1 MASSIKTRRLKR
13 NTTLVTLKGVML
25 LGCEDA
31 AAGLAKTVGTVKSLF
46 KHIGGRGLIIT
57 YELAVSTT
65 DNKLGLHPF
74 PTVRLRGL
82 IGECIYRYSK
92 TCKSDLYRRFFK
104 PTKPFNQLKT
114 LRKLILPKPYIILP
128 PQHLY
133 SDKLLLHLRVFGY
146 PNQLMSEVLQALT
159 NTDCKLKLESAA
171 MVDELTHTRIP
182 VQEGFRPAAYIAY
195 RTLMERA
202 SSMISIHEDVSL
214 TFEFLTPF
222 QLTREGVPI
231 TADGLKPSDIVR
243 YAARR
248 LFILDSLYY
257 SKGRELPFPLTP
269 TTVSQLMGWADKN
282 IQLTA
287 QLSTVKGFY
296 RDQQLL
302 TGRVAM
308 RVPAKEGGVK
318 ILFLLPTGQ
327 YLGVGKWTAYGMG
340 QYRIHVGLS
349 NYVSKTGDV
358 GVRGSQTNT

>member
-1 MASSIKTRRLKR
+1 
-13 NTTLVTLKGVML
+13 
-25 LGCEDA
+25 
-31 AAGLAKTVGTVKSLF
+31 
-46 KHIGGRGLIIT
+46 LIIT

-92 TCKSDLYRRFFK
+92 TSKSDLYRKFFK

-133 SDKLLLHLRVFGY
+133 SDKLLLRLRVFGY

-159 NTDCKLKLESAA
+159 NTDCKIKLESAA
-171 MVDELTHTRIP
+171 MVDELTHARIP
-182 VQEGFRPAAYIAY
+182 IQEGFRVAAYIAY
-195 RTLMERA
+195 STLMERA
-202 SSMISIHEDVSL
+202 SSIISIHEDVSL

-269 TTVSQLMGWADKN
+269 ATVSQLMEWADKN

-296 RDQQLL
+296 RDQELL

-318 ILFLLPTGQ
+318 TLFLLLTGQ

-340 QYRIHVGLS
+340 QYRIIS
-349 NYVSKTGDV
+349 D
-358 GVRGSQTNT
+358 